1 MMFKGFKQMDL
12 ITTNP
17 LLLIAIL
24 SEELARTNTA
34 LEAVSE
40 ELKNLKKNK
49 FQSLPYISRGGY
61 TTPPI
66 WLLHQTTL

>member
-24 SEELARTNTA
+24 AEELARTNTA

-40 ELKNLKKNK
+40 ELKNLKKK
-49 FQSLPYISRGGY
+49 
-61 TTPPI
+61 
-66 WLLHQTTL
+66 